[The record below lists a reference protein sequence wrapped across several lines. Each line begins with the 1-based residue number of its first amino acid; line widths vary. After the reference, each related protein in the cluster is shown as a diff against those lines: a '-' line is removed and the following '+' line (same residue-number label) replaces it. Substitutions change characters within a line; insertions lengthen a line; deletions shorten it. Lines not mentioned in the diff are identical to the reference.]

1 MKAVEYYVHIG
12 FEVHIRL
19 ATKTKMFCSCSTEE
33 GEPNTH
39 ICPVCLGYPGALPVP
54 NKEAFKYAIKMAKAL
69 NGKINKT
76 VIFARKNYF
85 YPDLP
90 KGYQITQHEPPLME
104 DGYLV
109 LAESG
114 KKIRII
120 RLHVEE
126 DAAKTLYDSETGR
139 QGENAFLMVDYNR
152 SGVPL
157 AEIVSYPDIHDP
169 DEGVEY
175 LKTLQALARYLGVSE
190 ANMEKG
196 EMRADVNISVS
207 TAPDK
212 LGTKVEIKNMNSFK
226 AIHDALEYEIQRQ
239 IHALETGET
248 IYQETRMWDE
258 ASGKTLVMRRKET
271 SDDYRYF
278 PEPDIPP
285 FELEQEVIDI
295 EPEFD
300 DLHKLYKEVNSWN
313 IDEKKVGFIVYSPE
327 IYKALK
333 YLIEKGVPPKFAVS
347 MYLDEIKGQLEKSGL
362 SLEDRHKDWVVYL
375 HKLISDGKIDNSIAK
390 KIIRKAISQNKEPK
404 EIYEAEFSGPSI
416 SEEDIRKTIR
426 DILAKNP
433 DIVQKYKDGKKSVFG
448 FLMGQCMKAFG
459 GKVPAATVK
468 KLLGEELER
477 V

>member
-1 MKAVEYYVHIG
+1 MNYYVHIG

-19 ATKTKMFCSCSTEE
+19 DTKTKMFCSCSTEE

-54 NKEAFKYAIKMAKAL
+54 NKEAFKYAVKMAKAL
-69 NGKINKT
+69 NGKINKKI
-76 VIFARKNYF
+76 IFARKNYF

-104 DGYLV
+104 DGYLI

-114 KKIRII
+114 KKIRIQ

-139 QGENAFLMVDYNR
+139 QGENAYLMVDYNR

-157 AEIVSYPDIHDP
+157 AEIVSYPDIHSP
-169 DEGVEY
+169 EEGVEY

-196 EMRADVNISVS
+196 QMRADVNISVS

-226 AIHDALEYEIQRQ
+226 AIYDALQYEINRQ
-239 IHALETGET
+239 IRAIESGEP

-258 ASGKTLVMRRKET
+258 ANGKTVLMRRKET

-285 FELEQEVIDI
+285 FELEEDI
-295 EPEFD
+295 LLVEPEYNNI
-300 DLHKLYKEVNSWN
+300 HILYEQVQKWAV
-313 IDEKKVGFIVYSPE
+313 DEKKIAFIVYSPE
-327 IYKALK
+327 IYKALN
-333 YLIEKGVPPKFAVS
+333 YIINKGVSPKFAVA
-347 MYLDEIKGQLEKSGL
+347 MYLDEIKGLLDKNGL
-362 SLEDRHKDWVVYL
+362 PLEDIHRDWVVYIYN
-375 HKLISDGKIDNSIAK
+375 LIEQNKIDNSIAK
-390 KIIRKAISQNKEPK
+390 KILRKAIASSSSPQK
-404 EIYEAEFSGPSI
+404 IYEKEFMGSSV
-416 SEEDIRKTIR
+416 SEDEIRNIIKGV
-426 DILAKNP
+426 LEENP
-433 DIVQKYKDGKKSVFG
+433 DVVQKYKEGKKSVVG
-448 FLMGQCMKAFG
+448 FLMGQSMRALG
-459 GKVPAATVK
+459 GKVPAKIVK
-468 KLLGEELER
+468 KILEEELSSE
-477 V
+477 